1 MTSQDSSHG
10 ERCEEGQE
18 RIREGEGGAC
28 LEREAVRIE
37 MGGGEVGADICKGSL
52 SLSSSSHLV
61 DAIPEQSKQ
70 SV

>member
-1 MTSQDSSHG
+1 VTSQDSSHG

-18 RIREGEGGAC
+18 RIREGEAC